1 MKTSLNKALKV
12 GIPIALGVF
21 LIWNSYNKTSP
32 EDRELIIYHIRQA
45 DLFWISL
52 SLIIGIVSHLARAL
66 RWNYLLEPMG
76 YSPGFGNNIM
86 IILMAYLANLG
97 IPRSGEFLRATALAT
112 YEKVPFQKGFGTI
125 VTERMIDLIMLLLV
139 VFIALISQTEVIL
152 GFLSEN
158 GFGLTA
164 SVVLLIFGIVGLFL
178 LRWFLNRSNSGF
190 SEKLRT
196 FIRGLLEGV
205 MSIFKM
211 RKKWAFLAYTLVIWG
226 CYFAMFWVIKF
237 TVPDAD
243 DLGLGPLLVGF
254 VAGAFAMAATPGG
267 LGLYPIAVGQAL
279 MLYGLPA
286 TSGDAFGW
294 IMWIAQTLMVFCL
307 GAISFIIL
315 PLWNRNR

>member
-1 MKTSLNKALKV
+1 MKASLRKALKV
-12 GIPIALGVF
+12 GLPIALGVF

-52 SLIIGIVSHLARAL
+52 SLLLGIVSHLARAL

-76 YSPGFGNNIM
+76 YSPKFVNNIL

-139 VFIALISQTEVIL
+139 ILIALISQTEVIL
-152 GFLSEN
+152 GFLTEN
-158 GFGLTA
+158 GMGLTVSGA
-164 SVVLLIFGIVGLFL
+164 VLVLGIVGLFG
-178 LRWFLNRSNSGF
+178 LRWFLNRSDSAL
-190 SEKLRT
+190 SQKLRT

-205 MSIFKM
+205 LSIFKM
-211 RKKWAFLAYTLVIWG
+211 QKKWGFLGYTLLIWG
-226 CYFAMFWVIKF
+226 CYIAMFWVIKF
-237 TVPDAD
+237 TVPDASM
-243 DLGLGPLLVGF
+243 LGIGPLLVGF
-254 VAGAFAMAATPGG
+254 VAGAFAMTATPGG

-294 IMWIAQTLMVFCL
+294 IMWIAQTLMVLCL
-307 GAISFIIL
+307 GAISFVIL

>member
-1 MKTSLNKALKV
+1 
-12 GIPIALGVF
+12 
-21 LIWNSYNKTSP
+21 
-32 EDRELIIYHIRQA
+32 
-45 DLFWISL
+45 
-52 SLIIGIVSHLARAL
+52 
-66 RWNYLLEPMG
+66 
-76 YSPGFGNNIM
+76 
-86 IILMAYLANLG
+86 MAYLANLG

-125 VTERMIDLIMLLLV
+125 VTERMIDLIMLLSFIL
-139 VFIALISQTEVIL
+139 IALFSQTEVIL
-152 GFLSEN
+152 GFLSKN
-158 GFGLTA
+158 GLGLTA
-164 SVVLLIFGIVGLFL
+164 SIVLLIVGVVGLFV
-178 LRWFLNRSNSGF
+178 LRWFLNRSNSAF

-205 MSIFKM
+205 LSIFKM
-211 RKKWAFLAYTLVIWG
+211 QKKWAFLGYTLLIWG

-243 DLGLGPLLVGF
+243 HLGLGPLLVGF
-254 VAGAFAMAATPGG
+254 VVGAFAMAATPGG

>member
-1 MKTSLNKALKV
+1 LKASLRKALKV
-12 GIPIALGVF
+12 GLPIALGVF

-52 SLIIGIVSHLARAL
+52 SLLIGVVSHLARAL

-76 YSPGFGNNIM
+76 YSPKFVNNIL

-139 VFIALISQTEVIL
+139 ILIALISQTEVIL
-152 GFLSEN
+152 GFLTEN
-158 GFGLTA
+158 GMGLTVSGA
-164 SVVLLIFGIVGLFL
+164 VLVLGIVGLFG
-178 LRWFLNRSNSGF
+178 LRWFLNRSDSAL
-190 SEKLRT
+190 SQKLRT

-205 MSIFKM
+205 LSIFKM
-211 RKKWAFLAYTLVIWG
+211 QKKWGFLGYTLLIWG
-226 CYFAMFWVIKF
+226 CYIAMFWVIKF
-237 TVPDAD
+237 TVPDASM
-243 DLGLGPLLVGF
+243 LGFGPLLVGF
-254 VAGAFAMAATPGG
+254 VAGAFAMTATPGG

-307 GAISFIIL
+307 GAISFVIL